1 MTNDALSGLD
11 DLSGLN
17 NESELSHLSDAISY
31 ATDIAPYRIIE
42 IFSGVGSGKNTF
54 VNRFVTGDPE
64 RKIPQMTV
72 LVVTS
77 RSSKVSEQLADKK
90 VSYAAKIGKWGNI
103 SKEVYDDGDLE
114 RFQANVRT
122 ITNEWGEYQVYQKS
136 VVCTNAFVEK

>member
-1 MTNDALSGLD
+1 MKDDALSGLD

-17 NESELSHLSDAISY
+17 SESELPHLSDAISY
-31 ATDIAPYRIIE
+31 ETDIAPYRIIE

-72 LVVTS
+72 LVITS
-77 RSSKVSEQLADKK
+77 RSSKVSEQLADTH

-103 SKEVYDDGDLE
+103 SKRNWTEIPRGS
-114 RFQANVRT
+114 FPQ
-122 ITNEWGEYQVYQKS
+122 IS
-136 VVCTNAFVEK
+136 FMCTKPN

>member
-17 NESELSHLSDAISY
+17 SESELPHLSDTISY
-31 ATDIAPYRIIE
+31 ETDIAPHRIIE

-77 RSSKVSEQLADKK
+77 RSSKVSEQQADKE
-90 VSYAAKIGKWGNI
+90 VSYPRCSHPTLYI
-103 SKEVYDDGDLE
+103 LE
-114 RFQANVRT
+114 ST
-122 ITNEWGEYQVYQKS
+122 P
-136 VVCTNAFVEK
+136 